1 MTVHGVFTGHRHRPG
16 HAGRRAEKNPGRK
29 RRGRP
34 VWPICGRGMDWM
46 ELGSKPKAHSGIENR
61 LDKMIH
67 ACVEREWEAM
77 MWEME

>member
-1 MTVHGVFTGHRHRPG
+1 
-16 HAGRRAEKNPGRK
+16 
-29 RRGRP
+29 
-34 VWPICGRGMDWM
+34 M

-77 MWEME
+77 MGEME

>member
-1 MTVHGVFTGHRHRPG
+1 
-16 HAGRRAEKNPGRK
+16 
-29 RRGRP
+29 
-34 VWPICGRGMDWM
+34 MDWM